1 MCLIITGQSN
11 KVRATLL
18 NTAGLLDDIYGS
30 NSDGVGFMYGTTDG
44 LKVIKHLP
52 KSVADARAVVS
63 RMPDDDREIAIHWR
77 MTTHGDTDLINCHP
91 YDVIPGYVAM
101 MHNGILHTG
110 NAADKS
116 KSDTWHFIK
125 DFIASPVAE
134 HPDLVF
140 NQSFLDMLGDH
151 IGNNRFV
158 FMNGEGRMSHVNFEQ
173 GVEHDGM
180 WFSNTYAWVPSRLIP
195 SYRSTKYA
203 SYKGYPTM
211 HDDEYDYQDW
221 WDKASSQ
228 LKTTK
233 LVSAHHPAYSEA
245 DYEFD
250 EDGAADDTQD
260 FTLDD
265 IAIAV
270 RDCDVDMFEYMLQVD
285 ALETLEVLY
294 THYDPHPTQWT
305 KPENIS
311 NRERELY
318 DMVLSADIASMVEY
332 AEASYHAPTVLAEV
346 IAYYIDWR
354 AIEPVTTPAT
364 AAITE

>member
-1 MCLIITGQSN
+1 MCLIITGKSN

-18 NTAGLLDDIYGS
+18 NTVGLLDDIYGA

-44 LKVIKHLP
+44 LKIIKHLP
-52 KSVADARAVVS
+52 KSVADARAAVS
-63 RMPDDDREIAIHWR
+63 RMPDDDREVAIHWR

-125 DFIASPVAE
+125 DYIASPVSE

-140 NQSFLDMLGDH
+140 NLAFLDMLGDH

-158 FMNGEGRMSHVNFEQ
+158 FMNGEGRISHVNFDQ

-195 SYRSTKYA
+195 SYRSAKYA
-203 SYKGYPTM
+203 TYKANPM
-211 HDDEYDYQDW
+211 LDDDEYDYQEW
-221 WDKASSQ
+221 WDKKSGQ
-228 LKTTK
+228 LKPTK
-233 LVSAHHPAYSEA
+233 LVSAHHPAYNEA

-250 EDGAADDTQD
+250 DDTVPMHD
-260 FTLDD
+260 FTEDD
-265 IAIAV
+265 VAIAV
-270 RDCDVDMFEYMLQVD
+270 RDCEVDMFEYMLQQD
-285 ALETLEVLY
+285 PEEMLSILFTY
-294 THYDPHPTQWT
+294 YDPVATNWT
-305 KPENIS
+305 KLENLS
-311 NRERELY
+311 KREGDVY
-318 DMVLSADIASMVEY
+318 DMLLRGDIASLVEY
-332 AEASYHAPTVLAEV
+332 AEVSYHAPTVLAEV
-346 IAYYIDWR
+346 IAYYLDWKEV
-354 AIEPVTTPAT
+354 EPQETVAQK
-364 AAITE
+364 

>member
-18 NTAGLLDDIYGS
+18 NTVGLIDDIYSS

-44 LKVIKHLP
+44 LKVVKHLP
-52 KSVADARAVVS
+52 KSIADARAVVS

-77 MTTHGDTDLINCHP
+77 MTTHGHTDLTNCHP

-125 DFIASPVAE
+125 DYIASPISE
-134 HPDLVF
+134 HPDLAY
-140 NQSFLDMLGDH
+140 NLAFLEMLGDY

-158 FMNGEGRMSHVNFEQ
+158 FMNGEGRISHVNSDQ

-195 SYRSTKYA
+195 TYRSTKYA
-203 SYKGYPTM
+203 SYKANPM
-211 HDDEYDYQDW
+211 LDDDEYDYQEW
-221 WDKASSQ
+221 WDKKSDS

-233 LVSAHHPAYSEA
+233 LVSAHHPAYNEA

-250 EDGAADDTQD
+250 DTDDVGFTADDVG
-260 FTLDD
+260 FTADD
-265 IAIAV
+265 VVIAV
-270 RDCDVDMFEYMLQVD
+270 RDCDVDMFEYMIQHN
-285 ALETLEVLY
+285 ALEMFELLFTMYNPVA
-294 THYDPHPTQWT
+294 TNWT
-305 KPENIS
+305 KAENLS
-311 NRERELY
+311 KREQELY
-318 DMVLSADIASMVEY
+318 DCFMRYDIASLVEY
-332 AEASYHAPTVLAEV
+332 ADGAYHAPTVLAEV
-346 IAYYIDWR
+346 IAYYLDWQEVE
-354 AIEPVTTPAT
+354 AQETVA
-364 AAITE
+364 EE

>member
-18 NTAGLLDDIYGS
+18 NTVGLLDDIYGS
-30 NSDGVGFMYGTTDG
+30 NSDGVGFMYGTPDG
-44 LKVIKHLP
+44 LKVVKHLP
-52 KSVADARAVVS
+52 KSVADARAAVS

-125 DFIASPVAE
+125 DFIASPVSE
-134 HPDLVF
+134 YPDLVF
-140 NQSFLDMLGDH
+140 NTSFLDMLGDH

-158 FMNGEGRMSHVNFEQ
+158 FMNGEGRISHVNFDQ

-195 SYRSTKYA
+195 SYRSVKYA
-203 SYKGYPTM
+203 NYKANPM
-211 HDDEYDYQDW
+211 LDDDEYDYQDW
-221 WDKASSQ
+221 WDKKSGQ
-228 LKTTK
+228 LKSTK
-233 LVSAHHPAYSEA
+233 LVSAHHPAYNEA

-250 EDGAADDTQD
+250 DDTVPMQD
-260 FTLDD
+260 FSLDD
-265 IAIAV
+265 VAIAV
-270 RDCDVDMFEYMLQVD
+270 RDCDVDMFEYMLQQD
-285 ALETLEVLY
+285 ALETLELLY
-294 THYDPHPTQWT
+294 THYDPHATDWT
-305 KPENIS
+305 RAETLCK
-311 NRERELY
+311 RERELY
-318 DMVLSADIASMVEY
+318 DMLMSCDIASLVEY

-346 IAYYIDWR
+346 LAYYIDWR
-354 AIEPVTTPAT
+354 AVEPTATPVAQ
-364 AAITE
+364 